1 MVSIGDQLELKRSD
15 LLNFPKDTVDLILE
29 MQKDGWRGHRNS
41 QGHVKM
47 LAPDGKTHV
56 MATSNKNSATYVRS
70 GYNQYKKKHGE
81 KKVNSSSQ
89 KVVQKWPC
97 ARPGCPKVY
106 ASEQQLSDHIMVDH
120 EKKLLCPE
128 KDCHEVRDT
137 KQKLSIHMTHA
148 HGYVSPRKAQRKQQE
163 ANRAKKK
170 LNEEGKLTDE
180 QRDAVNAYLT
190 TSPEMEPLLKPD
202 ETAAAIIEAGKFL
215 EGADESTGRI
225 IDSIPVEHLVPQE
238 GKTSLKDLAR
248 GPMLDEFPEFTATNE
263 QPVFVQYSEGQIQ
276 TAEEIYR
283 HTRNQLNTIQ
293 RVTQRPAV
301 PQEVTLNLEDIMD
314 MDIRTV
320 ARVLHAAGMKL
331 TLSSTPIKENE

>member
-1 MVSIGDQLELKRSD
+1 MVSIADQLLLTRGD

-56 MATSNKNSATYVRS
+56 MATSNKNSATYVKS

-81 KKVNSSSQ
+81 KKVNSSSE

-120 EKKLLCPE
+120 EKKLLCPD

-137 KQKLSIHMTHA
+137 KQKLTIHMTHA
-148 HGYVSPRKAQRKQQE
+148 HGYVSPRKAQRKKQE

-170 LNEEGKLTDE
+170 LNEEGKLTEE
-180 QRDAVNAYLT
+180 QREAVNAYLEE
-190 TSPEMEPLLKPD
+190 TSPLIKDHILKHADD
-202 ETAAAIIEAGKFL
+202 EVKAVLEAGA
-215 EGADESTGRI
+215 EGAREAGESIGRDI
-225 IDSIPVEHLVPQE
+225 VEVTKGGLVRNEFGFGELQQHVETPKQL
-238 GKTSLKDLAR
+238 TS
-248 GPMLDEFPEFTATNE
+248 
-263 QPVFVQYSEGQIQ
+263 
-276 TAEEIYR
+276 EEIER
-283 HTRNQLNTIQ
+283 QLTRQINTIDNITS
-293 RVTQRPAV
+293 RKP
-301 PQEVTLNLEDIMD
+301 PQQAITLNLDDIMD

-320 ARVLHAAGMKL
+320 ARVLHAAGMTL
-331 TLSSTPIKENE
+331 ELSSVPIKENE

>member
-120 EKKLLCPE
+120 EKKLLCPD

-137 KQKLSIHMTHA
+137 KQKLTIHMTHA
-148 HGYVSPRKAQRKQQE
+148 HGYVSPRKAQRKKQE
-163 ANRAKKK
+163 ANRAALAKAKEQAAK
-170 LNEEGKLTDE
+170 DEEQF
-180 QRDAVNAYLT
+180 QREET
-190 TSPEMEPLLKPD
+190 
-202 ETAAAIIEAGKFL
+202 TAAILEAGKFL

-248 GPMLDEFPEFTATNE
+248 GHMLDEFPEFTATNE

-283 HTRNQLNTIQ
+283 HTRNQLNSLGKLP
-293 RVTQRPAV
+293 RPQQ
-301 PQEVTLNLEDIMD
+301 PQEVTLNLDDIMD

-331 TLSSTPIKENE
+331 TLRSTPIKETE

>member
-1 MVSIGDQLELKRSD
+1 MVSIADQLLLTRGD

-56 MATSNKNSATYVRS
+56 MATSNKNSATYVKS

-81 KKVNSSSQ
+81 KKVNSSSE

-97 ARPGCPKVY
+97 ARPSCPKVY

-120 EKKLLCPE
+120 EKKLLCPD

-137 KQKLSIHMTHA
+137 KQKLTIHMTHA
-148 HGYVSPRKAQRKQQE
+148 HGYVSPRKAQRKKQE
-163 ANRAKKK
+163 ANRAALAKAKEQAAK
-170 LNEEGKLTDE
+170 DEEQFQKGVEITKGGLVRNERGFGEF
-180 QRDAVNAYLT
+180 QR
-190 TSPEMEPLLKPD
+190 
-202 ETAAAIIEAGKFL
+202 EA
-215 EGADESTGRI
+215 EESTGRI
-225 IDSIPVEHLVPQE
+225 MDSIPEDHLVPQE
-238 GKTSLKDLAR
+238 GKTSLKNLVR
-248 GPMLDEFPEFTATNE
+248 GHMLDEFPEFTATNE

-283 HTRNQLNTIQ
+283 HTRNQLNSLGKLP
-293 RVTQRPAV
+293 RPQQ
-301 PQEVTLNLEDIMD
+301 PQEVTLNLDDIMD

-320 ARVLHAAGMKL
+320 ARVLHAAGMEL

>member
-56 MATSNKNSATYVRS
+56 MATSNKNSATYVKS

-120 EKKLLCPE
+120 EKKLLCPD

-137 KQKLSIHMTHA
+137 KQKLTIHMTHA
-148 HGYVSPRKAQRKQQE
+148 HGYVSPRKAQRKKQE
-163 ANRAKKK
+163 ANRAALAKAKEQAVK
-170 LNEEGKLTDE
+170 DEEQFQKGVEITKVGLVRNERGFG
-180 QRDAVNAYLT
+180 
-190 TSPEMEPLLKPD
+190 
-202 ETAAAIIEAGKFL
+202 ETAAAIIETGKFL

-225 IDSIPVEHLVPQE
+225 MDSIPVEHLVPQE

-248 GPMLDEFPEFTATNE
+248 GHMLDEFPEFTATNE
-263 QPVFVQYSEGQIQ
+263 QPAFVQYSEGQVQ

-283 HTRNQLNTIQ
+283 HTRNQLNVID
-293 RVTQRPAV
+293 RITQRPTV
-301 PQEVTLNLEDIMD
+301 PQEVTLNLDDIMD

-331 TLSSTPIKENE
+331 TLRSTPIKETE